1 MVPAFITI
9 FPDRLHSSCGSFIVG
24 LPWSIGIHI
33 FLGGTHS
40 MKLIYSFLFVASMG
54 PVWSQAAQVGPGP
67 GQRGSGVCGPGALS
81 YDDGTYET
89 GYGWNNF
96 ITDGVITQ
104 RYVPPTSPFQ
114 INQVCASLTQLGT
127 DGSWSGNIHV
137 YADSGSGPGA
147 LLASVPFTAVGV
159 ATYPSF
165 SDHSFDLSA
174 SNLVVSGNFYLG
186 LQWNAS
192 VEVDFFIG
200 ADESPST
207 PLNPGYAIFDD
218 TLQGGGGTWVPNQ
231 TYWSGYRALAISVA
245 VGSPVDVP
253 ALGPWGLVGLVAV
266 LMVGGLFL
274 MRRRRALT

>member
-1 MVPAFITI
+1 MRAI
-9 FPDRLHSSCGSFIVG
+9 F
-24 LPWSIGIHI
+24 
-33 FLGGTHS
+33 
-40 MKLIYSFLFVASMG
+40 SFLLLANMG
-54 PVWSQAAQVGPGP
+54 LAWSQAAQVGPGP
-67 GQRGSGVCGPGALS
+67 GQRGSGVCGPGAIS

-104 RYVPPTSPFQ
+104 RYVPPSSPIQ
-114 INQVCASLTQLGT
+114 INQVCASLTQLGS
-127 DGSWSGNIHV
+127 DPSWSGNIQV
-137 YADSGSGPGA
+137 YADSGAGPGA

-165 SDHSFDLSA
+165 SDHTFDLSA

-186 LQWNAS
+186 LQWDAT
-192 VEVDFFIG
+192 VEEDFFIG

-207 PLNPGYAIFDD
+207 PLNPGYAKAIGGKV
-218 TLQGGGGTWVPNQ
+218 QGGGGSWTPNQ

-266 LMVGGLFL
+266 LLVGGLFL
-274 MRRRRALT
+274 LRRRRALA